1 MYYTYYSNAMQER
14 RHHLKVSCMQVM
26 TNTIHCNRY
35 QTNYSPCTPS
45 SDGALHAR
53 VRALE
58 ADKADLE
65 RQVIILKH
73 ESATNA
79 AAAATAGGGATPTGG
94 RRDSTKYNRCHTSRL
109 LLLLHKLTLLL
120 RLLSGVTIKRLRDK
134 ILSLQED
141 LAARYTK
148 PHPACMYAV

>member
-1 MYYTYYSNAMQER
+1 MATVVPSSLPSPSPPPTTTTETWHHVLHLLQQRNARETAPFEGVMHASNDQ
-14 RHHLKVSCMQVM
+14 H
-26 TNTIHCNRY
+26 IHCNRY

-94 RRDSTKYNRCHTSRL
+94 RRDSTKYNRCRTSRCCCC
-109 LLLLHKLTLLL
+109 T
-120 RLLSGVTIKRLRDK
+120 S
-134 ILSLQED
+134 
-141 LAARYTK
+141 
-148 PHPACMYAV
+148 